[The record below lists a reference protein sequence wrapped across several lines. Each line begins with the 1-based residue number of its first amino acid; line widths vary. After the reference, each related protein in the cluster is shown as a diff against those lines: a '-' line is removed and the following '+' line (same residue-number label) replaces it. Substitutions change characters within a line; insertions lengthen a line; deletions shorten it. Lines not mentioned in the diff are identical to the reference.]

1 MVRILNPA
9 ISGIYDKSERGQLLS
24 ESWVRF
30 QAANLPAMLSTL
42 LGWRPSGVRDDS
54 EVRTP
59 GLRRAKDLLLGG
71 AAFSTVV
78 APALGATAPS
88 RALEGFTPRRSG
100 KMPASYTPLEATV
113 EARLS
118 KFFRNVS
125 TARLAATIVVSAL
138 LKTAKSKLRGLHL
151 HSMDCWQFTESKMV
165 RTAEKQYG

>member
-1 MVRILNPA
+1 LVRILNPA
-9 ISGIYDKSERGQLLS
+9 ISGIYDESERGQQLLS

-78 APALGATAPS
+78 APAHGATAPS
-88 RALEGFTPRRSG
+88 RASDGFTPGRSG
-100 KMPASYTPLEATV
+100 KMPASDTPLEATV
-113 EARLS
+113 AARLS
-118 KFFRNVS
+118 RFFRNVS
-125 TARLAATIVVSAL
+125 TTRLAATIVISAL
-138 LKTAKSKLRGLHL
+138 LKRAKRKPRGLHS
-151 HSMDCWQFTESKMV
+151 HSTD
-165 RTAEKQYG
+165 